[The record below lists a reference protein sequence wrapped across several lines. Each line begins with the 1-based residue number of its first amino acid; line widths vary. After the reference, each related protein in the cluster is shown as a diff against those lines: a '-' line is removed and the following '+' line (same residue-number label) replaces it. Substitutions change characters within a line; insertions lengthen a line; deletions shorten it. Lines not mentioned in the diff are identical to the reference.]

1 MSDALANR
9 FEALYQ
15 AHYGMVL
22 QLCLGFSE
30 GKEAQ
35 AKDLTQEV
43 FIQVWRKLD
52 TFRAEASAK
61 TWIYRITVNTC
72 LNFLKKQ
79 QARQRKLKDALRTRE
94 PAAEIQPTEETDP
107 VEVLYA
113 AMAKLS
119 EIDRLI
125 TGLVLDGVSQ
135 TEIAAILGI
144 TEGNVRVKIHRI
156 KKRLKNVIDHG

>member
-1 MSDALANR
+1 
-9 FEALYQ
+9 LYQ

-30 GKEAQ
+30 GREDQ

-43 FIQVWRKLD
+43 FIRVWRKLD
-52 TFRAEASAK
+52 TFREEASAK

-79 QARQRKLKDALRTRE
+79 KSRDRKLNEALRVRSDT
-94 PAAEIQPTEETDP
+94 AETPTDGTDQT
-107 VEVLYA
+107 EVLYA

-119 EIDRLI
+119 EIDRLV

-135 TEIAAILGI
+135 EEIAAILGI

-156 KKRLKNVIDHG
+156 KKRLQKVIHHE

>member
-1 MSDALANR
+1 MNNTLVNR
-9 FEALYQ
+9 FEELYQ
-15 AHYGMVL
+15 SHYGMVL

-30 GKEAQ
+30 GREDQ

-43 FIQVWRKLD
+43 FIRVWRKLD
-52 TFRAEASAK
+52 TFREEASAK

-79 QARQRKLKDALRTRE
+79 KSRDRKLNEALRVRSDT
-94 PAAEIQPTEETDP
+94 AEKPTDGTDQT
-107 VEVLYA
+107 EVLYA

-119 EIDRLI
+119 EIDRLV

-135 TEIAAILGI
+135 EEIAAILGI

-156 KKRLKNVIDHG
+156 KKRLQKVIHHE